1 MTLGDSISKNAI
13 LLGAFA
19 LLTAAVLAGTHLMTK
34 DRIAAAERKAAEQ
47 ALLEIIASL
56 PEKHDN
62 DLLADSLD
70 IPASLQKTLHWQ
82 GDEKVYLAKRSG
94 KMIAYLIPAIAPEG
108 YSGDIKLLI
117 GITPSGMLSGVR
129 VLAHKETPGLG
140 DKVETKKS
148 DWILSFTGRSLTAE
162 NSSTWAV
169 KKDGG
174 DFDQFTGATI
184 TPRAVVKQV
193 KQSVEAFNSWRLKE
207 QSHLTQQEPAND

>member
-19 LLTAAVLAGTHLMTK
+19 LLTAAILAGTQLMTK

-56 PEKHDN
+56 DKTHNN
-62 DLLADSLD
+62 DLLDD
-70 IPASLQKTLHWQ
+70 VQVIPQSLQRTLNWK
-82 GDEKVYLAKRSG
+82 GAEKVYLAKNNDELL
-94 KMIAYLIPAIAPEG
+94 AYLLPTTATEG

-117 GITPSGMLSGVR
+117 GITPEGVLSGVR

-140 DKVETKKS
+140 DKVDLKKS
-148 DWILSFTGRSLTAE
+148 DWILSFTGRTYDKA
-162 NSSTWAV
+162 NKQQWAV

-193 KQSVEAFNSWRLKE
+193 KESLIAFKQWQTGNAEALESTNE
-207 QSHLTQQEPAND
+207 

>member
-19 LLTAAVLAGTHLMTK
+19 LLTAAILAGTQLMTK

-56 PEKHDN
+56 DKTHNN
-62 DLLADSLD
+62 DLLDD
-70 IPASLQKTLHWQ
+70 VQVIPQSLQRTLNWK
-82 GDEKVYLAKRSG
+82 GAEKVYLAKNNDELL
-94 KMIAYLIPAIAPEG
+94 AYLLPTTATEG

-117 GITPSGMLSGVR
+117 GITPEGVLSGVR

-140 DKVETKKS
+140 DKVDLKKS
-148 DWILSFTGRSLTAE
+148 DWILSFTGRTYDEA
-162 NSSTWAV
+162 NKQQWAV

-193 KQSVEAFNSWRLKE
+193 KESLVAFKQWQTGNAEALESTNE
-207 QSHLTQQEPAND
+207 

>member
-19 LLTAAVLAGTHLMTK
+19 LLTAAILAGTQLMTK

-56 PEKHDN
+56 DKPHTN
-62 DLLADSLD
+62 DLLDDTQA
-70 IPASLQKTLHWQ
+70 IPQSLQKALNWK
-82 GDEKVYLAKRSG
+82 GDEQVYLAKHNG
-94 KMIAYLIPAIAPEG
+94 ELLAYLFPTIAPEG
-108 YSGDIKLLI
+108 YSGDIKLLV
-117 GITPSGMLSGVR
+117 GITPQGALSGVR

-140 DKVETKKS
+140 DKVELKKS
-148 DWILSFTGRSLTAE
+148 NWILSFTGRILDET
-162 NSSTWAV
+162 NKKQWTV

-184 TPRAVVKQV
+184 TPRAVIKQV
-193 KQSVEAFNSWRLKE
+193 KQSLVAFKQWQAGSAQTLE
-207 QSHLTQQEPAND
+207 SANE

>member
-70 IPASLQKTLHWQ
+70 IPASLQKTLNWQ

-94 KMIAYLIPAIAPEG
+94 KVIAYLIPAIAPEG

-162 NSSTWAV
+162 NSSAWAV

-193 KQSVEAFNSWRLKE
+193 KQSVEAFNSWLLKK